1 MCGVT
6 ARSAFVSVPV
16 RYGEKRD
23 VEGLGA
29 AQQIRCILRVHHLR
43 FVFKPCG
50 VNVLQ
55 HDAAGCLGAVYEHSA
70 LCAAAERL
78 ETDLAGARKQVEKHA
93 ALQIKLQNVEK
104 RLFYAV
110 RRGTHSIARE
120 RFQFSASAGT
130 GYDSHS
136 RTLLSLLE
144 VRVRNLK
151 NMYGHT
157 SSYYL
162 I

>member
-1 MCGVT
+1 MFSSTTPQDALALSTNT
-6 ARSAFVSVPV
+6 ARFAPRLSASRP
-16 RYGEKRD
+16 
-23 VEGLGA
+23 
-29 AQQIRCILRVHHLR
+29 IW
-43 FVFKPCG
+43 
-50 VNVLQ
+50 
-55 HDAAGCLGAVYEHSA
+55 
-70 LCAAAERL
+70 
-78 ETDLAGARKQVEKHA
+78 AGARKQVEKHA

-130 GYDSHS
+130 GYDTHS

>member
-1 MCGVT
+1 MPAAVFFHHCGHVFIFLLFQSLQSLCDCFNKLL
-6 ARSAFVSVPV
+6 A
-16 RYGEKRD
+16 
-23 VEGLGA
+23 VEYRR
-29 AQQIRCILRVHHLR
+29 I
-43 FVFKPCG
+43 F
-50 VNVLQ
+50 
-55 HDAAGCLGAVYEHSA
+55 
-70 LCAAAERL
+70 
-78 ETDLAGARKQVEKHA
+78 
-93 ALQIKLQNVEK
+93 IKLQNVEK

-130 GYDSHS
+130 GYDTHS